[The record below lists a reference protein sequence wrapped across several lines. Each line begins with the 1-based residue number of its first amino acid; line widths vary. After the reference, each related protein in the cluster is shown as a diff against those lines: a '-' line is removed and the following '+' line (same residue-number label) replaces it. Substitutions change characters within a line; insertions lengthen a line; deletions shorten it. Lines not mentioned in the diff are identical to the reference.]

1 MGKFKRLDTPIKDLF
16 VIEPT
21 VFGDQRGFFMESWNK
36 RDFEE
41 IGIKDEFVQD
51 NHSKSRKGVL
61 RGIHFQEKHQ
71 QGKLVRCIK
80 GKVLDIAIDL
90 REGSETFGEHYK
102 VLLTEGNK
110 KQFMI
115 PEGFGHAFI
124 ALEDDTEFLYKTT
137 NFYCIDCDSGIIY
150 DDKRIN
156 IDWNLKEYRI
166 DDIILSEKDRRLPT
180 LEEWLNKRGNR
191 GL

>member
-1 MGKFKRLDTPIKDLF
+1 MCKFMRLDTPIKDLF

-41 IGIKDEFVQD
+41 IGITDEFVQD
-51 NHSKSRKGVL
+51 NHSKSKKGVL

-80 GKVLDIAIDL
+80 GKVLDIAVDL
-90 REGSETFGEHYK
+90 REGSETFGEYYK
-102 VLLTEGNK
+102 VLLTEENK

-115 PEGFGHAFI
+115 PKGFGHAFI

-137 NFYCIDCDSGIIY
+137 NFYCTDCDSGIIY
-150 DDKRIN
+150 NDKRIN
-156 IDWNLKEYRI
+156 IDWNIEKYGI
-166 DDIILSEKDRRLPT
+166 SDIILSEKDRNLST
-180 LEEWLNKRGNR
+180 FEEWMKTRENR